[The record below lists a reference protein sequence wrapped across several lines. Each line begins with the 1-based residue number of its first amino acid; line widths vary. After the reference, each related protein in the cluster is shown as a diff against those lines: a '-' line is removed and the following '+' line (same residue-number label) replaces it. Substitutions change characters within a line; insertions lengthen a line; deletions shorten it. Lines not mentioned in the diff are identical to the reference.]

1 MTRQPSSA
9 TIPLQQGI
17 LYGPVRSRR
26 LGLSLGLNLLPDEIK
41 LCSMDCGYCQ
51 YSWTGMLTARP
62 EPAAR
67 FLPSR
72 DQVRQALQEELAR
85 LGRRKTPPDT
95 ITFSGNGEATLH
107 PDFPRIAEDV
117 VALRDQYAPSC
128 RTAILSN
135 STTLGNGEVRR
146 AILLLD
152 DPVLKL
158 DAGREETFRRLN
170 RPAKGVRFDEVLSG
184 LQSIGPSITL
194 QSLFVRGA
202 VDNTTAPELD
212 AWISAVAAIRPKLVQ
227 IYTLDRG
234 PADPGLHP
242 VPAADLEAIA
252 ARLRREA
259 GVGAACFI

>member
-1 MTRQPSSA
+1 MNRASA

-41 LCSMDCGYCQ
+41 VCSMNCGYCQ
-51 YSWTGMLTARP
+51 YSWTGMLTLRP

-67 FLPSR
+67 FFPGR
-72 DQVRQALQEELAR
+72 DQVREALRLELVR
-85 LGRRKTPPDT
+85 MGRKGTPPDT
-95 ITFSGNGEATLH
+95 LTFSGNGEATLH
-107 PDFPRIAEDV
+107 PEFPEIARDV
-117 VALRDQYAPSC
+117 VALRDEHAPGC

-135 STTLGNGEVRR
+135 STTLGREEIRR

-158 DAGREETFRRLN
+158 DTGREETFRRLN
-170 RPAKGVRFDEVLSG
+170 RPAGGVRFDEILAA
-184 LQSIGPSITL
+184 LQGMGPKVIL

-202 VDNTTAPELD
+202 LDNTTEPEIS
-212 AWISAVAAIRPKLVQ
+212 AWIAAVAAVRPRLVQ

-234 PADPGLHP
+234 PADQGLSP
-242 VPAADLEAIA
+242 VPAGDLKAIA

-259 GVGAACFI
+259 GVEAACYA